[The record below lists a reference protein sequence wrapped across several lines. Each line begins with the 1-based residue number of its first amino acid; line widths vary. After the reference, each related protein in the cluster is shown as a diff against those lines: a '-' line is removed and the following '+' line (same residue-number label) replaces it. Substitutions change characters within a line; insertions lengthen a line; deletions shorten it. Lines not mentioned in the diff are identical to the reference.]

1 MDQAGVFEKIAFKMR
16 LKPGQEA
23 EYRRRHDAIFPELVD
38 LLREAGVRDYSI
50 HFDPETDI
58 LFAVLWRAKSHA
70 MDDLPSRPVMKR
82 WWAHMAD
89 IMDVHPS
96 NEPVVKPLATVFHLV

>member
-1 MDQAGVFEKIAFKMR
+1 MPETEAFEKIAFKMR

-23 EYRRRHDAIFPELVD
+23 EYRRRHDAIFPELAD
-38 LLREAGVRDYSI
+38 LLREAGIRDYSI

-58 LFAVLWRAKSHA
+58 LFAVLWRSTSHA
-70 MDDLPSRPVMKR
+70 MDDLPSRPVMQR

-89 IMDVHPS
+89 IIDVHPS
-96 NEPVVKPLATVFHLV
+96 NEPVVTRLETMFHLR